1 MVNFSRWE
9 AVSVVADMQVSVQ
22 RICRQTG
29 STRAREWDRDRQNQ
43 VLE

>member
-22 RICRQTG
+22 LICRRTG
-29 STRAREWDRDRQNQ
+29 STRAREGG
-43 VLE
+43 